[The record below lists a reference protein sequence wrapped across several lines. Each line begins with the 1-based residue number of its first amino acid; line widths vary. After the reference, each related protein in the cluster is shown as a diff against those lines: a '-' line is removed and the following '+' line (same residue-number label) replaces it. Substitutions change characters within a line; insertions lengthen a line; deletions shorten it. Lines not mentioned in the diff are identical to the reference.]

1 MNVPE
6 PTPRRPVRLKQ
17 ERKHYRHFVGI
28 NALQSVVSMNS
39 QKIYRVNYTAPLSG
53 VGWNELLA
61 TNAVHPIQQRIKPYG
76 KRHVKRSMQFTGG
89 DFELI
94 E

>member
-39 QKIYRVNYTAPLSG
+39 QKIYRVNYTAPRGG
-53 VGWNELLA
+53 VGWTGSRRLQGREEIRP
-61 TNAVHPIQQRIKPYG
+61 HGRD
-76 KRHVKRSMQFTGG
+76 TGG
-89 DFELI
+89 AVGQQ
-94 E
+94 